1 MTKTFECYV
10 EQVLSKVTPT
20 PTISNGLSDEK
31 KIEIIAANFKTI
43 LETLGLDLTNDSL
56 KDSPKRIAKMYVT
69 ELFKGLKKE
78 SFPKVTVIENDMH
91 YDQMVVIRDIKVL
104 STCEHHFV
112 TIHGTATIAYIP
124 KDRVIGLSKINR
136 IADFFSRRPQVQER
150 LTKQIADCLV
160 EVLQTDNVAVHINAK
175 HYCVISRGVQ
185 DSGSTTVTTDLRGDF
200 KKRLETRSEFLQHC
214 STKTMGFEI

>member
-1 MTKTFECYV
+1 MAKTFDCYV

-20 PTISNGLSDEK
+20 PTVKNGLDDEK
-31 KIEIIAANFKTI
+31 KIEIIAENFKNI

-56 KDSPKRIAKMYVT
+56 RESPRRIAKMYVT
-69 ELFKGLKKE
+69 EVFKGLKKE
-78 SFPKVTVIENDMH
+78 NFPKITVIENDMK
-91 YDQMVVIRDIKVL
+91 YDQMVVIRDVTVL

-160 EVLQTDNVAVHINAK
+160 EVLQTENVAVHINAK
-175 HYCVISRGVQ
+175 HYCVISRGISL
-185 DSGSTTVTTDLRGDF
+185 DSHNT
-200 KKRLETRSEFLQHC
+200 
-214 STKTMGFEI
+214 